1 MRPVATFTTLLTAGI
16 LFAPLTHADP
26 GPAVGSP
33 CDHATFNAVTTSNI
47 GTTVRCVGVMDAA
60 WYRWEPDTGPVSNPH
75 QLPNGMDY

>member
-1 MRPVATFTTLLTAGI
+1 MKPVATFTTVMAAGI

-33 CDHATFNAVTTSNI
+33 CDHATFNAVSTSNI
-47 GTTVRCVGVMDAA
+47 GTTVRCVGVTDPA